1 MADPTHSPRLEA
13 CSPIRLLLVDDVAEV
28 RADLRTLLGLADGIE
43 IVGEAAD
50 GVEAVQQV
58 QAIHPDVVLIDLEMP
73 RMNGYDA
80 TRKIKMHAPDC
91 RVIALSIHSY
101 PAAQAQAQ
109 AAGVDAFIIK
119 GASLASLVQEILKKD

>member
-1 MADPTHSPRLEA
+1 MADTNHPPLLEQCTPR
-13 CSPIRLLLVDDVAEV
+13 RLLLVDDVAEV
-28 RADLRTLLGLADGIE
+28 RADLRTLLGLAGGIE
-43 IVGEAAD
+43 IVGEAAN

-58 QAIHPDVVLIDLEMP
+58 AALPPDVVLIDLEMP
-73 RMNGYDA
+73 LMNGYDA

-109 AAGVDAFIIK
+109 AAGADAFIIK